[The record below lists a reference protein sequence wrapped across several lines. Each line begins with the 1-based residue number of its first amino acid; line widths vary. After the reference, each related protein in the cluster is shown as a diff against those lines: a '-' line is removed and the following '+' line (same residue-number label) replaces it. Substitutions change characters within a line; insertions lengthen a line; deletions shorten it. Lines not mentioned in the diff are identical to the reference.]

1 MIKKLLFGLVCLFP
15 CLSIK
20 AQTESFDYYE
30 NGKWGCLFQ
39 YYDSQAK
46 EYCSF
51 SVFPQYDATCF
62 VWYNRKNGG
71 YFMAK
76 KNGKWAL
83 MNEYNIP
90 VTDFVFEDIN
100 SAFDETSESYKGEI
114 VVNKRTDNTGYAEN
128 LKLML
133 SFGTK
138 DPFTEKKEVVFDTKH
153 RNVQDKFIFLNKSS
167 WVAVKKDGKWG
178 YLQLDGT
185 WAIEPVFEEAYAFV
199 MKTKGFGAKET
210 QYAIANV
217 KKDGLWGVIDPTGK
231 VITKF
236 KAKKSMKYNKL
247 EKLCEKLVKKEKLEG
262 FSVPRPK
269 FSPYVCTSE
278 KEVGI
283 IKTSGNMLQLVDAE
297 TKEPVTPF
305 LYQRVELVNQDVL
318 KVERNNKWG
327 IVNLNSGEVIPCI
340 FDSIGEFDGNG
351 FAEAETDGRR
361 IGVNMRGWAS
371 IVPDDIQSM
380 LKQADKYSRK
390 NDYASAARLLAYA
403 KTVTGAKEDDMF
415 RLKFGSSIAKKYYW
429 AEKYRTGEA
438 VRQPE
443 ASGWE
448 LLGEIFTTGQELYQT
463 FSGKAEGTY
472 ESLTGDSSVGTGIN
486 TNSSLQSQYAQWE
499 RRAIAN
505 YNSLT
510 NTGSRV
516 KKNGN
521 DVKGTN
527 GQSLNSGNYVMQ
539 KKALRQAQDE
549 MRKIRSKASKQGIS
563 IPQSRY
569 ETVTVSY

>member
-1 MIKKLLFGLVCLFP
+1 
-15 CLSIK
+15 
-20 AQTESFDYYE
+20 
-30 NGKWGCLFQ
+30 
-39 YYDSQAK
+39 
-46 EYCSF
+46 
-51 SVFPQYDATCF
+51 
-62 VWYNRKNGG
+62 
-71 YFMAK
+71 
-76 KNGKWAL
+76 
-83 MNEYNIP
+83 
-90 VTDFVFEDIN
+90 
-100 SAFDETSESYKGEI
+100 
-114 VVNKRTDNTGYAEN
+114 
-128 LKLML
+128 
-133 SFGTK
+133 
-138 DPFTEKKEVVFDTKH
+138 
-153 RNVQDKFIFLNKSS
+153 
-167 WVAVKKDGKWG
+167 
-178 YLQLDGT
+178 
-185 WAIEPVFEEAYAFV
+185 
-199 MKTKGFGAKET
+199 
-210 QYAIANV
+210 
-217 KKDGLWGVIDPTGK
+217 
-231 VITKF
+231 
-236 KAKKSMKYNKL
+236 
-247 EKLCEKLVKKEKLEG
+247 
-262 FSVPRPK
+262 
-269 FSPYVCTSE
+269 
-278 KEVGI
+278 
-283 IKTSGNMLQLVDAE
+283 MLQLVDAE